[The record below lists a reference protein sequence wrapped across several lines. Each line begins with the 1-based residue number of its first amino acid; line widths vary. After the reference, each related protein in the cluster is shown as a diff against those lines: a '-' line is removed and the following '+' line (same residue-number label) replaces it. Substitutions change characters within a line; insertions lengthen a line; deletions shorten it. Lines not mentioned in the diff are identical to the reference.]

1 MRVAKRRASHLL
13 MRHFR
18 SLIPTLCLA
27 LTPFIHAADPAAP
40 AGEVLS
46 LNEAIQRALAKNY
59 AIKVSGF
66 DAAIASAR
74 VTEALGKFDPVL
86 RGEYNHAENRN
97 PLLTFD
103 TTTGL
108 RNTTA
113 DETDSYEI
121 GLGGLAP
128 WGLTYR
134 LGASTTNYRGT
145 FNAYADNYDSFAGV
159 SFTQPLLRDFGFG
172 PTLASIRIARTNR
185 GIGEWQFKQSVIDTI
200 TRVTFAYHD
209 LNFAYAA
216 LRTATRSRDLAAGLL
231 DENEK
236 RFKVGAMSEYDVT
249 AARSRVASREEGV
262 LSAERQVRDAENY
275 LKLLISDDRTT
286 GLLDRRIVI
295 EPPAPAPIVVVD
307 PAADFRIALENRPD
321 YQQARLGLQRSD
333 LNTRLQRNQLLPRVD
348 LVGSYGAN
356 GLDASRGASRR
367 QVQDRDYRSSSF
379 GVVVSVPLTFTTERG
394 RYRAAKLQQ
403 RQSEAQLEQVEQAI
417 VVQVGNAAG
426 QIETAQKRISADRH
440 ARELAQ
446 STLDSEVK
454 RLRVGQSSTFFV
466 AQQQELLSIAEVR
479 EAAAMSDYHKA
490 LAEYD
495 RQLGITLQ
503 KLNISLDVSK

>member
-1 MRVAKRRASHLL
+1 MRTL
-13 MRHFR
+13 R
-18 SLIPTLCLA
+18 SLPSILFLSLSPLLS
-27 LTPFIHAADPAAP
+27 
-40 AGEVLS
+40 AGEPDSSPPSGKVVS
-46 LNEAIQRALAKNY
+46 LNDAIQLALAKNY

-86 RGEYNHAENRN
+86 SGSYQHAENTN

-103 TTTGL
+103 TTTGR
-108 RNTTA
+108 RNTTR
-113 DETDSYEI
+113 DESDATEVGI
-121 GLGGLAP
+121 GGLAP

-145 FNAYADNYDSFAGV
+145 FNAYADNFDAFAGITV
-159 SFTQPLLRDFGFG
+159 TQPLLRDFGFG

-185 GIGEWQFKQSVIDTI
+185 SISDWEFKQAVIDTI

-231 DENEK
+231 SENEK
-236 RFKVGAMSEYDVT
+236 RYHVGSMSEYDVT

-262 LSAERQVRDAENY
+262 LAAERQVRDAENF
-275 LKLLISDDRTT
+275 LKQLISADRTPA
-286 GLLDRRIVI
+286 LLDQRILI
-295 EPPAPAPIVVVD
+295 DPPAPAPIVVVD
-307 PAADFRIALENRPD
+307 PVADFRVALDQRPD
-321 YQQARLGLQRSD
+321 YQQARLAQERSD
-333 LNTRLQRNQLLPRVD
+333 INFRLQRNQLLPRVD
-348 LVGSYGAN
+348 LVGSYGHS
-356 GLDASRGASRR
+356 GLDTSRSGSRQ
-367 QVQDRDYRSSSF
+367 QVSDRNYRSSSW
-379 GVVVSVPLTFTTERG
+379 GLVVSVPLTFTTERG
-394 RYRAAKLQQ
+394 RYRAARLQQ
-403 RQSEAQLEQVEQAI
+403 RQSEARVEQVEQAI
-417 VVQVGNAAG
+417 VVLVGNAAG
-426 QIETAQKRISADRH
+426 QIETTQKRIQADRR

-446 STLDSEVK
+446 ATLDAEVK

-495 RQLGITLQ
+495 RQLGVTLE
-503 KLNISLDVSK
+503 KLNITLETPK